1 VTPLTW
7 AFVAAALT
15 VPPAAAQT
23 GRSQGEAAPKTM
35 EPSSMPLSSDKHWL
49 VKEHVRRAK
58 VPEVKIDEQVAVGMT
73 VPEGVEL
80 WGLPQDSMTEV
91 PTVSSYK
98 FFHVGKVIAVVDPD
112 SRKVVQLIRN

>member
-1 VTPLTW
+1 MTPLIC
-7 AFVAAALT
+7 AFLAAALAMSS
-15 VPPAAAQT
+15 AAAQT
-23 GRSQGEAAPKTM
+23 GRSHGGTTPKTV
-35 EPSSMPLSSDKHWL
+35 EPSSMPLSSDKHGL

-58 VPEVKIDEQVAVGMT
+58 VPEAKIDEQVAVGMT

>member
-1 VTPLTW
+1 MTPFFC
-7 AFVAAALT
+7 AFLAAALA
-15 VPPAAAQT
+15 VSSAAAQT
-23 GRSQGEAAPKTM
+23 GRSHGGTAPKTV
-35 EPSSMPLSSDKHWL
+35 EPSSMPLSSDKHVL

-58 VPEVKIDEQVAVGMT
+58 VPEAKIDEQVAVGMT

-98 FFHVGKVIAVVDPD
+98 FFYVGKVIAVVDPD